1 MEPMVNIVLRG
12 ARDAATHVARAFD
25 RPDLIKISQKGH
37 NDFVTNIDRDAE
49 TIIAE
54 SISRTFPDH
63 RITGEEGGLITGPKK
78 AEFEWIIDPID
89 GTTNFIRQIP
99 HFCISIACR
108 HNEVLEHAII
118 IDPIRQEEFIAS
130 KGQSSRLNGKKTRVS
145 QLELLDGAVI
155 ATGGRFPQ
163 QTIPAQ
169 ATLIQE
175 LMTREC
181 SIRQPGSAALE
192 LAYVAAGRLDGM
204 WMKNLKLWDM
214 AAGALL
220 VQEAGGLLGDFD
232 GKLDHLKNG
241 DLIAA
246 SPKIFKSLSPLIKQ
260 NLGH

>member
-12 ARDAATHVARAFD
+12 AREAAIHVARAFD

-49 TIIAE
+49 AIIAE
-54 SISRTFPDH
+54 SIMRTFPDH
-63 RITGEEGGLITGPKK
+63 RITGEEGGLINGPEK

-89 GTTNFIRQIP
+89 GTTNFTRQIP

-108 HNEVLEHAII
+108 HNAVLEHAII

-130 KGQSSRLNGKKTRVS
+130 KGQSSKLNDKKIRVS
-145 QLELLDGAVI
+145 QVELLDGAVI
-155 ATGGRFPQ
+155 ATGGPFPPQ
-163 QTIPAQ
+163 AITAQ
-169 ATLIQE
+169 ATLI
-175 LMTREC
+175 REMMMRG
-181 SIRQPGSAALE
+181 SSLRQSGSAALD

-204 WMKNLKLWDM
+204 WMKNLNLWDM

-241 DLIAA
+241 DLVAA
-246 SPKIFKSLSPLIKQ
+246 SPKIFKSLSPLVKQ
-260 NLGH
+260 GLGN